1 MYLIYPFQK
10 KVINFIYK
18 QVLNEKNLKLKKKK
32 EYVYVLIVGNVY
44 FSLNSLFILLRN
56 SNFIISSNCF
66 FLILQL
72 HIKKY
77 VKISLD

>member
-32 EYVYVLIVGNVY
+32 NM
-44 FSLNSLFILLRN
+44 FMF
-56 SNFIISSNCF
+56 
-66 FLILQL
+66 
-72 HIKKY
+72 
-77 VKISLD
+77 